1 QGLRQGVPAQPAA
14 GAALRELR
22 GGGGVLARGPGRMG
36 LMRRLPALT
45 PGLTLALGTALGLA
59 ACSDC
64 GATPAP
70 RRNQG
75 SQGSSPEGAAAEAP
89 VSPGPVP
96 EGAALPTGA
105 ATDQEAAPAAAELA
119 LEGEPWLQGPLA

>member
-1 QGLRQGVPAQPAA
+1 ATLHALPRSVRGPQPEARLRSPDPDAARSRRGGPARPARDPQGLRQGVPAQPAA

-75 SQGSSPEGAAAEAP
+75 SQGS
-89 VSPGPVP
+89 
-96 EGAALPTGA
+96 
-105 ATDQEAAPAAAELA
+105 
-119 LEGEPWLQGPLA
+119 